1 MKSLSIN
8 HGENSSE
15 LHGIDYTTTDKMEIL
30 FRAVF
35 IFLVFCALT
44 SIFFLSIFY

>member
-1 MKSLSIN
+1 MKSLSIS
-8 HGENSSE
+8 HGENPPE
-15 LHGIDYTTTDKMEIL
+15 LQGIDYTTSDKTEIL

>member
-1 MKSLSIN
+1 MKGLIIDQVEKSQ
-8 HGENSSE
+8 E
-15 LHGIDYTTTDKMEIL
+15 LHGMDYTTDKMEIL

>member
-8 HGENSSE
+8 QVENPQE
-15 LHGIDYTTTDKMEIL
+15 LHGIDYNATDKMEIL
-30 FRAVF
+30 FRAIF

-44 SIFFLSIFY
+44 SIIFLSFLY

>member
-8 HGENSSE
+8 HGENPQE
-15 LHGIDYTTTDKMEIL
+15 LHGIDYNTTSRMEIL
-30 FRAVF
+30 FRAIF

-44 SIFFLSIFY
+44 SIFFL

>member
-1 MKSLSIN
+1 MKSLIIN
-8 HGENSSE
+8 HGENPQE

-44 SIFFLSIFY
+44 SIIFLSIFY

>member
-1 MKSLSIN
+1 MKSLTIN
-8 HGENSSE
+8 HAENPQE
-15 LHGIDYTTTDKMEIL
+15 LHGIEYATDRMEIL